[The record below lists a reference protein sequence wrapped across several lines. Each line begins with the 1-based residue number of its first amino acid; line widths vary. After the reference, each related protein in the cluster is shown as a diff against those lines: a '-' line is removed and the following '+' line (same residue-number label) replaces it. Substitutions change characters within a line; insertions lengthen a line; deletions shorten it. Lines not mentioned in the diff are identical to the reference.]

1 MTLQSVKSMCSS
13 RNHYSQISPPDDLC
27 IAVGG
32 MPQAA
37 SQAVK
42 LLAKRHKQSN
52 PEVGL
57 RGWREGANK
66 TACAVT
72 RVCTQTT
79 NHKSIKSLNNQC
91 SQHEGMHCRDDCW
104 LLVWT
109 CLIKE
114 EICAHSQN
122 RLRCLKGGSH
132 FPCFVSGIKI
142 KIWRRTAS
150 P

>member
-1 MTLQSVKSMCSS
+1 MWGGTVQSIDFRLVA
-13 RNHYSQISPPDDLC
+13 QISPPSDLR

-32 MPQAA
+32 VPQAA

-42 LLAKRHKQSN
+42 LLARRHKQSN

-72 RVCTQTT
+72 LVCTQVT
-79 NHKSIKSLNNQC
+79 NHKSNKSQTTNAANMREC
-91 SQHEGMHCRDDCW
+91 IADGCW
-104 LLVWT
+104 LHART

-122 RLRCLKGGSH
+122 RSRCLTGESH
-132 FPCFVSGIKI
+132 FLCFVSGITNFSSK
-142 KIWRRTAS
+142 
-150 P
+150 

>member
-1 MTLQSVKSMCSS
+1 MKANTQPCCELPMVPLHHPGRTCPGKLHIDLGRTL
-13 RNHYSQISPPDDLC
+13 R
-27 IAVGG
+27 IA
-32 MPQAA
+32 
-37 SQAVK
+37 
-42 LLAKRHKQSN
+42 LLGERRLQQQEKRKKENQ
-52 PEVGL
+52 GCTMK
-57 RGWREGANK
+57 ANK

-72 RVCTQTT
+72 QVCTQTT
-79 NHKSIKSLNNQC
+79 NHKSFKSQNNQC

-132 FPCFVSGIKI
+132 FPCFVSGITNFSS
-142 KIWRRTAS
+142 R
-150 P
+150 

>member
-1 MTLQSVKSMCSS
+1 MA
-13 RNHYSQISPPDDLC
+13 SQISPPDDLR

-32 MPQAA
+32 VPQAA

-72 RVCTQTT
+72 LVCTQVT
-79 NHKSIKSLNNQC
+79 NHKSNKSQTTNAANMREC
-91 SQHEGMHCRDDCW
+91 IADDCW
-104 LLVWT
+104 LYAMT

-122 RLRCLKGGSH
+122 RSRCLKGESH
-132 FPCFVSGIKI
+132 FPCFAIGMTFSSERG
-142 KIWRRTAS
+142 
-150 P
+150 